1 MLSLSSAAPI
11 GLVSLILLVLGGIFL
26 AVGQADY
33 SDYTGRAEA
42 LVSAREQTTET
53 RGTGDDKR
61 TETDIEVFVDYE
73 AEGREFTS
81 VRLNGLNPTSYHGGD
96 ELTVAYDP
104 ADPGAPVTEQST
116 EEGAFDLFL
125 WIAVGMLAAGGIGA
139 LTALALVVVAV
150 RR

>member
-1 MLSLSSAAPI
+1 MLSFSLAAPI
-11 GLVSLILLVLGGIFL
+11 GLVSLILLIIGGVFL

-53 RGTGDDKR
+53 RGTGDNKR
-61 TETDIEVFVDYE
+61 TQTDIDVFVDYE

-81 VRLNGLNPTSYHGGD
+81 VKLNGLNPSSYNEGD

-104 ADPGAPVTEQST
+104 ADPGDPVTAQST

-125 WIAVGMLAAGGIGA
+125 WLAVGMLAAGGIGA
-139 LTALALVVVAV
+139 LTALALVVIAA